1 MSEIY
6 LDIKQWGDNL
16 GIRLPTAVVRAAR
29 LRTGQRVQVSVAA
42 RLIVIRPVDESV
54 LTLEQRLA
62 QYDPKRHGG
71 EAMADAPVGA
81 EA

>member
-6 LDIKQWGDNL
+6 LDIKQWGNNL
-16 GIRLPTAVVRAAR
+16 GIRLPITVVCA
-29 LRTGQRVQVSVAA
+29 GQRVQISVAA
-42 RLIVIRPVDESV
+42 RLIVIRPADESV